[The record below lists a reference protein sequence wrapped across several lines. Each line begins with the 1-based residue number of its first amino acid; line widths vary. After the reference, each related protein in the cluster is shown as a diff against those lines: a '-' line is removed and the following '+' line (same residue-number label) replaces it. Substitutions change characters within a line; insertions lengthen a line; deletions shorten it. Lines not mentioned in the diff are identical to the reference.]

1 MKIRLTLAD
10 LEFDVRAEG
19 AIDEDHVYARFGAYV
34 TPADAPPRSSASP
47 IALSLRVSPDWK
59 PPRAPSVAYPGVEV
73 THEGDA
79 VHYLRAHDELRWNP
93 SLRQAEGVALPP
105 LAGLRAVEDPTALD
119 TPLRLLMSYEL
130 LRGDG
135 LLLHASGY
143 ADRRGAVLF
152 LAVSGGGKTTTARKL
167 PHEGVLSDDQ
177 VALTRSPEGWTA
189 HALPFVGEYARATR
203 PARAPLRALVLLE
216 KASEVTLRG
225 VSAPVALARVARCIV
240 HFVPG
245 VIPAERLLARIAD
258 LAETTPVYALALTR
272 EAPVMPHLDTLL
284 GP

>member
-19 AIDEDHVYARFGAYV
+19 PIDETHVYARFGAYA
-34 TPADAPPRSSASP
+34 TPTDAPPPSTSP
-47 IALSLRVSPDWK
+47 IALSLRVDPDWK
-59 PPRAPSVAYPGVEV
+59 PPRVPSVAYPGVEV
-73 THEGDA
+73 TREGDTI
-79 VHYLRAHDELRWNP
+79 HYLRAHDELRWTP
-93 SLRQAEGVALPP
+93 PLRQAEGTALPP
-105 LAGLRAVEDPTALD
+105 LPGLRAVEDPTALD
-119 TPLRLLMSYEL
+119 TPLRLLVSYEL
-130 LRGDG
+130 LQNNG

-177 VALTRSPEGWTA
+177 VALTRATEGWTA

-203 PARAPLRALVLLE
+203 PLRSPLRALVLLE
-216 KASEVTLRG
+216 KASEVSLRG
-225 VSAPVALARVARCIV
+225 VSAPTALARVARCVV

-245 VIPAERLLARIAD
+245 VIPAEVLLARIAD
-258 LAETTPVYALALTR
+258 LAATTPVYTLALTR
-272 EAPVMPHLDTLL
+272 EASITPHLDALL
-284 GP
+284 GR